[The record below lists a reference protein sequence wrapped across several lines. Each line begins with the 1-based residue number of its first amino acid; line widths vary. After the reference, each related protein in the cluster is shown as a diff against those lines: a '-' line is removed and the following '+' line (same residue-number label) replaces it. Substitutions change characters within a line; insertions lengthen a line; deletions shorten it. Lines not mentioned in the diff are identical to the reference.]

1 MTDWVRQVLERYG
14 QDVTVDTADGERT
27 VRAFLQPM
35 TERDERARSDVT
47 SIGWVDGRLW
57 LYLGQTALEEGEA
70 LAWEA
75 TRFRVRSCRPYYI
88 GNALSHYWA
97 ALDAYPDQRAR
108 RYGCPVAAVAVE
120 TAESRTVGFCNYL
133 GEVFDTGA
141 GAPRELYGK
150 QLEAVISIEI
160 RGQRAADCEQG
171 CETAA
176 EVLLGRLPA
185 GIRPGELNWEALTWE
200 RETGLFL
207 RRGRLRCRA
216 YFLARAEEGDTVF
229 LDFRLKGAVTT

>member
-97 ALDAYPDQRAR
+97 AL
-108 RYGCPVAAVAVE
+108 
-120 TAESRTVGFCNYL
+120 
-133 GEVFDTGA
+133 
-141 GAPRELYGK
+141 
-150 QLEAVISIEI
+150 
-160 RGQRAADCEQG
+160 EQ
-171 CETAA
+171 
-176 EVLLGRLPA
+176 
-185 GIRPGELNWEALTWE
+185 E

>member
-47 SIGWVDGRLW
+47 SIGWVDGRL
-57 LYLGQTALEEGEA
+57 EEGEA

-97 ALDAYPDQRAR
+97 ALEQ
-108 RYGCPVAAVAVE
+108 E
-120 TAESRTVGFCNYL
+120 
-133 GEVFDTGA
+133 
-141 GAPRELYGK
+141 RE
-150 QLEAVISIEI
+150 
-160 RGQRAADCEQG
+160 
-171 CETAA
+171 AA
-176 EVLLGRLPA
+176 ECGS
-185 GIRPGELNWEALTWE
+185 
-200 RETGLFL
+200 
-207 RRGRLRCRA
+207 
-216 YFLARAEEGDTVF
+216 
-229 LDFRLKGAVTT
+229 

>member
-97 ALDAYPDQRAR
+97 AL
-108 RYGCPVAAVAVE
+108 
-120 TAESRTVGFCNYL
+120 
-133 GEVFDTGA
+133 
-141 GAPRELYGK
+141 
-150 QLEAVISIEI
+150 
-160 RGQRAADCEQG
+160 EQ
-171 CETAA
+171 
-176 EVLLGRLPA
+176 
-185 GIRPGELNWEALTWE
+185 E
-200 RETGLFL
+200 REACATLTLRGESVQQLFAMTPYYWKTDVE
-207 RRGRLRCRA
+207 GGERLRA
-216 YFLARAEEGDTVF
+216 LDVLGTEIKFDFLVYR
-229 LDFRLKGAVTT
+229 KK

>member
-14 QDVTVDTADGERT
+14 QDVTVDT
-27 VRAFLQPM
+27 M

-97 ALDAYPDQRAR
+97 ALEQ
-108 RYGCPVAAVAVE
+108 E
-120 TAESRTVGFCNYL
+120 
-133 GEVFDTGA
+133 
-141 GAPRELYGK
+141 RE
-150 QLEAVISIEI
+150 
-160 RGQRAADCEQG
+160 
-171 CETAA
+171 AA
-176 EVLLGRLPA
+176 ECGS
-185 GIRPGELNWEALTWE
+185 
-200 RETGLFL
+200 
-207 RRGRLRCRA
+207 
-216 YFLARAEEGDTVF
+216 
-229 LDFRLKGAVTT
+229 

>member
-97 ALDAYPDQRAR
+97 ALEQ
-108 RYGCPVAAVAVE
+108 E
-120 TAESRTVGFCNYL
+120 
-133 GEVFDTGA
+133 
-141 GAPRELYGK
+141 RE
-150 QLEAVISIEI
+150 
-160 RGQRAADCEQG
+160 
-171 CETAA
+171 AA
-176 EVLLGRLPA
+176 EFGS
-185 GIRPGELNWEALTWE
+185 
-200 RETGLFL
+200 
-207 RRGRLRCRA
+207 
-216 YFLARAEEGDTVF
+216 
-229 LDFRLKGAVTT
+229 

>member
-35 TERDERARSDVT
+35 TERDEWARSDVT

-88 GNALSHYWA
+88 GNALSHYA
-97 ALDAYPDQRAR
+97 ALEQ
-108 RYGCPVAAVAVE
+108 E
-120 TAESRTVGFCNYL
+120 
-133 GEVFDTGA
+133 
-141 GAPRELYGK
+141 RE
-150 QLEAVISIEI
+150 
-160 RGQRAADCEQG
+160 
-171 CETAA
+171 AA
-176 EVLLGRLPA
+176 ECGS
-185 GIRPGELNWEALTWE
+185 
-200 RETGLFL
+200 
-207 RRGRLRCRA
+207 
-216 YFLARAEEGDTVF
+216 
-229 LDFRLKGAVTT
+229 

>member
-1 MTDWVRQVLERYG
+1 MSGTQETALTLARELSGAGEAEEALLELLCQAAEQQWEKRLRPVMTTDDGDKAVPCAVAFTAAADLAAARGVRFSGVRLHGGQRVRADPRRGGELRFGGEPAAHGGTADGTLCGAGRFLLSGSERMTDWVRQVLERYG

-97 ALDAYPDQRAR
+97 ALEQ
-108 RYGCPVAAVAVE
+108 E
-120 TAESRTVGFCNYL
+120 
-133 GEVFDTGA
+133 
-141 GAPRELYGK
+141 RE
-150 QLEAVISIEI
+150 
-160 RGQRAADCEQG
+160 
-171 CETAA
+171 AA
-176 EVLLGRLPA
+176 ECGS
-185 GIRPGELNWEALTWE
+185 
-200 RETGLFL
+200 
-207 RRGRLRCRA
+207 
-216 YFLARAEEGDTVF
+216 
-229 LDFRLKGAVTT
+229 